1 MKYIKC
7 PICGTEN
14 KVGTKYCRICF
25 SRLADVYSRKP
36 VLKTDFYPRVAKHK
50 NLFTIFLIILLL
62 ILLWLLLR

>member
-25 SRLADVYSRKP
+25 SRISNASYSKKL
-36 VLKTDFYPRVAKHK
+36 LKTEFFPRVAKHR
-50 NLFTIFLIILLL
+50 NIFTIFFIILLL
-62 ILLWLLLR
+62 ILLWYLLK

>member
-25 SRLADVYSRKP
+25 SRLINISRSRMS
-36 VLKTDFYPRVAKHK
+36 LKTEFYPKVAKHK
-50 NLFTIFLIILLL
+50 NIFTIFIIILLL
-62 ILLWLLLR
+62 VLLWFLLK